1 MPNLPRG
8 FQAWPHDAVDL
19 APGDIARIY
28 AQGFAGAFPNPAD
41 RDQIAAQND
50 GNFSDAAHAYGLAGT
65 GEGKLSLPFLS
76 VLKFSREKY
85 SVAQKTG
92 DCVSHGA
99 RNALDVSRAVQIDI
113 KGAPE
118 EWIEDAATETIYWG
132 RGHSGQGASCSTLA
146 KFVQS
151 RGGILL
157 RLQYPDLGLD
167 LRSYNWQTGA
177 NGSKGPPD
185 KVLEEM
191 RKHQVQTVSYID
203 PANDPLAQ
211 ARDALANGY
220 GISCCSGYGF
230 SSTRDSDGI
239 ARRQGSWSHCMAW
252 TAVDDR
258 EETKEKHG
266 GPLFLVQNSWGYHWI
281 GGPKVNQQPDGS
293 FWIKPNDALGILKS
307 DGSFVLSNIRGFPA
321 RKLPDYGTNYW

>member
-1 MPNLPRG
+1 MPKLPR
-8 FQAWPHDAVDL
+8 FQDWPDDA
-19 APGDIARIY
+19 AGIEPGDIARMY
-28 AQGFAGAFPNPAD
+28 AQGFAGAYPCPED
-41 RDQIAAQND
+41 RDYIASLND
-50 GNFSDAAHAYGLAGT
+50 GNFATAAHAYGLAGT

-92 DCVSHGA
+92 DCVSHGT
-99 RNALDVSRAVQIDI
+99 RNALDLSRAVEIDV
-113 KGAPE
+113 KGEPE

-151 RGGILL
+151 KGGILL
-157 RLQYPDLGLD
+157 RLDYPDLGID
-167 LRSYNWQTGA
+167 LRSYNWQTGG

-185 KVLEEM
+185 KVLQEM
-191 RKHQVQTVSYID
+191 QKHQVQTVSYID
-203 PANDPLAQ
+203 PGNDPLGQ

-220 GISCCSGYGF
+220 GLSCCSGYGF
-230 SSTRDSDGI
+230 SSTRDADGI

-258 EETKEKHG
+258 DETKQKHG
-266 GPLFLVQNSWGYHWI
+266 GPLFLVQNSWGYRWI

-293 FWIKPNDALGILKS
+293 FWIKHTDALGILRS
-307 DGSFVLSNIRGFPA
+307 SGSFVLSNIRGFPA
-321 RKLPDYGTNYW
+321 RKLPDYGNASFW